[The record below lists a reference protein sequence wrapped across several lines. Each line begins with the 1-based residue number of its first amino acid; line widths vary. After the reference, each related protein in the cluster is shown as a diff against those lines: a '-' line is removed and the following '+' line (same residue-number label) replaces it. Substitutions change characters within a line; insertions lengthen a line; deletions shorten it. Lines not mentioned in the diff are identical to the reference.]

1 MRRTIW
7 DCIKVFVYGFSIDF
21 MSVLYVR
28 GVQKNDYVLAVVANL
43 LWTLPTLLG
52 ILSILAN
59 KKLITPYLV
68 GATAGT
74 VVSMLLFQ

>member
-7 DCIKVFVYGFSIDF
+7 DCIKVFAYGFSIDF

-28 GVQKNDYVLAVVANL
+28 GVQRNNYMLATIANL

-52 ILSILAN
+52 IFSILEN
-59 KKLITPYLV
+59 KKLIVPYLA

-74 VVSMLLFQ
+74 VVSMLLF